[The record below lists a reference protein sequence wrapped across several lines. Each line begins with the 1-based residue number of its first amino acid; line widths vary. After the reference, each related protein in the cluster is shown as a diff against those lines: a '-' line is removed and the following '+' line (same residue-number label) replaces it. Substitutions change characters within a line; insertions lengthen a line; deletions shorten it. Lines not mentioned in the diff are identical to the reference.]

1 MAAVIA
7 GGLVFIFSFVEDV
20 GFTERFFSN
29 PVSIVLIILATV
41 TLPLLWMSMN
51 RKYEWISRIL
61 AGTQLL
67 FILGAFYAV
76 YYPVVVM
83 IRDGEDLTLLNS
95 AAPDITLAYLGWA
108 LITGSLLIFPALF
121 YLYRIFKSDKSEEV
135 SV

>member
-1 MAAVIA
+1 
-7 GGLVFIFSFVEDV
+7 
-20 GFTERFFSN
+20 
-29 PVSIVLIILATV
+29 
-41 TLPLLWMSMN
+41 MSMN

-67 FILGAFYAV
+67 FILLAFYAV
-76 YYPVVVM
+76 YYPVVVL